1 MYDTPI
7 PNPDR
12 PTSRRRAAIN
22 RANAQHSTGPR
33 TPEGKARS
41 SKNALC
47 HGLSSRTALL
57 PAEDPAAY
65 QRHCRQF
72 FDEYRPATATETH
85 LTQELADTS
94 WRMNR
99 IPALEADALNRAA
112 HPASEEE
119 RIAFDIVD
127 AHRVLA
133 LLGTHSQR
141 LSRQFLKTLDKLR
154 DIQAERLHQRKRD
167 LRDAAA
173 ISEHHKHKGI
183 PYDPAQDGFVFSKD
197 EVEAHAQHL
206 VRLNES
212 RSIGHVRFEMFPT
225 SRAAAA

>member
-7 PNPDR
+7 PDPDR
-12 PTSRRRAAIN
+12 PTSRRRATIN
-22 RANAQHSTGPR
+22 RANALHSTGPR

-65 QRHCRQF
+65 QRHSRQF

-85 LTQELADTS
+85 LTRELADVS

-99 IPALEADALNRAA
+99 IPALEADALHRAA

-127 AHRVLA
+127 AHRLLTLA
-133 LLGTHSQR
+133 LSEQR
-141 LSRQFLKTLDKLR
+141 QFALCKVVEHGARWTVLRCGPVKPMRLQSRELAIQIAAPAKQSAEPGIASRQQCPIRGGAAVDRRQMRPILLR
-154 DIQAERLHQRKRD
+154 R
-167 LRDAAA
+167 
-173 ISEHHKHKGI
+173 
-183 PYDPAQDGFVFSKD
+183 
-197 EVEAHAQHL
+197 
-206 VRLNES
+206 
-212 RSIGHVRFEMFPT
+212 
-225 SRAAAA
+225 